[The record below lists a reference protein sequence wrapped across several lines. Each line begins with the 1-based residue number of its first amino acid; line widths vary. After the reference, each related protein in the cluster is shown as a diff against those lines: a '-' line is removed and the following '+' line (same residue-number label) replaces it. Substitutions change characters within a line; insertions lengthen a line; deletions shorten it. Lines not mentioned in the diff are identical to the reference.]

1 MDIVSL
7 FFLLWRSRKLIIK
20 NCIIAFVL
28 AIVIAFS
35 IPKEYTS
42 EVVVAPEL
50 SVGESGLAGSLGS
63 LAQMAGVDLGGLS
76 GNEAIYP
83 DLYPAIVSST
93 PFLIDMLSLHVESKD
108 GEINTDMYDYLT
120 RCQKSPWW
128 SMPFILMKKLF
139 KGNDDSVNDIS
150 IYEVNSEHLTREQ
163 ILLLESF
170 SSMLDVNLDKTTSLI
185 TVSAT
190 MQDPLIAATVAQTVA
205 DKLQLY
211 VDKYHT
217 AKERENVI
225 YLENLYKESK
235 EKYQKLQVE
244 YTSYTDSH
252 QNPFLAAVKAKQ
264 MDLENEMQLAYSVY
278 TQVSQQLEA
287 ANAKLQ
293 EKKPIMVVIQPA
305 MSPIKASSP
314 KKFAL
319 ALALVFLSLFGTS
332 AWIIVKEK
340 LMVLPSA

>member
-1 MDIVSL
+1 MDIISL
-7 FFLLWRSRKLIIK
+7 FLLLWNFRALIIK
-20 NCIIAFVL
+20 NCIIAFFL
-28 AIVIAFS
+28 AVIIAFS
-35 IPKEYTS
+35 IPKEYKS

-50 SVGESGLAGSLGS
+50 SVGESGLVGSLGS

-108 GEINTDMYDYLT
+108 GDIKTDMYDYLT
-120 RCQKSPWW
+120 CHQKTPWW
-128 SMPFILMKKLF
+128 SVPFRFIKNLF
-139 KGNDDSVNDIS
+139 KKRDTSENGLS
-150 IYEVNSEHLTREQ
+150 IYEVSSTHLTREQ

-170 SSMLDVNLDKTTSLI
+170 SSMLDVDLDKTTSLI

-190 MQDPLIAATVAQTVA
+190 MQDPLIAATVAQAVA
-205 DKLQLY
+205 NKLQLY

-217 AKERENVI
+217 AKERENVV

-252 QNPFLAAVKAKQ
+252 LNPFLATVKAKQ
-264 MDLENEMQLAYSVY
+264 TDLENEMQLAYSVY
-278 TQVSQQLEA
+278 TQVLQQLEA

-314 KKFAL
+314 KKMAL
-319 ALALVFLSLFGTS
+319 ALAFVFLAAFGTS

-340 LMVLPSA
+340 LMRLKTV